1 MNFSENENRIC
12 GTFQK
17 YDSLDDYIDPLYYY
31 MQFIKFG
38 FGRALR
44 DASRLIRN
52 NHLEREKGL
61 KYVKAYDGEFP
72 DTEFQTVLEFLDL
85 SSEEFHQIVDKHRNN
100 EIWEKSGNTYKL
112 KFEIK

>member
-1 MNFSENENRIC
+1 
-12 GTFQK
+12 
-17 YDSLDDYIDPLYYY
+17 

-52 NHLEREKGL
+52 NHLERDKGL
-61 KYVKAYDGEFP
+61 EYVKAYDGEFP

-85 SSEEFHQIVDKHRNN
+85 SSEEFHQIVDKHRNS